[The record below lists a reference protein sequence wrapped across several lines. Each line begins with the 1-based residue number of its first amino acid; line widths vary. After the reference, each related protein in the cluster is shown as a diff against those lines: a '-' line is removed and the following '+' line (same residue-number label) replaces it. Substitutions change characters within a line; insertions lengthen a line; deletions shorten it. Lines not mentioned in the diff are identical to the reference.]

1 MLAETSREDW
11 NKRNKW
17 DENPVEILVKPLN
30 IYYNI
35 KDHNGVTAQVAVS
48 RENRCTGEMSEL
60 ECSPV
65 LMALKTNQMDRLL
78 YGTPEFRMRQLEEAA
93 ENVRLRH
100 KIPKCPMNYCG
111 DC

>member
-1 MLAETSREDW
+1 M
-11 NKRNKW
+11 
-17 DENPVEILVKPLN
+17 KPLN

-65 LMALKTNQMDRLL
+65 LIALKTNQMDRLL

-100 KIPKCPMNYCG
+100 KISRFSITGTISLCFSGYFLCRSSRLPRFCH
-111 DC
+111 DQ